1 MIACHRRPGRLF
13 LFVFLCYLNGGRC
26 GRCGR
31 FLRCRRIRRERS
43 DRHGR
48 VGGSRRRSIPTF
60 SVLGLLLLLL
70 TGLLGVLLLVAVT
83 LEAGRLLDAGDS
95 GGDTIEQCAPLSIR

>member
-1 MIACHRRPGRLF
+1 MIACHRGPGCLF
-13 LFVFLCYLNGGRC
+13 SRFFLCYLNGSRC

-31 FLRCRRIRRERS
+31 FLRCGRIRRERS
-43 DRHGR
+43 DHHRR

-60 SVLGLLLLLL
+60 SVLGLLLL
-70 TGLLGVLLLVAVT
+70 TGLLVGLLLLVAVT

-95 GGDTIEQCAPLSIR
+95 GGDTIEQCAPLSI